1 MDTIFSKHTVFVTCL
16 LWAVCSSVAAEIH
29 RYKDE
34 SGKWHFTDNAAEI
47 ESNDAER
54 VDFDS
59 ALNISSS
66 QANPKAP
73 VVLVPHNIC
82 KADAARR
89 PLIDHVSGGY
99 LGKKASVELMKSGP
113 DNNPSFHVQNDYF
126 APITFSFALKERQ
139 NITPSRPVPLRIEV
153 PPQSKAKVLE
163 LAPSNPDNSWRYRY
177 SYNFKVG
184 TLNPRHDSSC
194 YYLPPVPAGSAFRV
208 TQAFNGSFSHNNS
221 HSRFAVDIAMPIG
234 TDVVAAR
241 GGIIIDRDTEYAL
254 SGLSEKFLSRAN
266 AIRILHADG
275 TIAVYAHLQFRSMK
289 FYEGEVVQAGQVIGR
304 SGNTG
309 YSTGPH
315 LHFAI
320 HANQNMK
327 INSVPFKFFIDGKP
341 VLPQRG
347 MILESDPI
355 L

>member
-1 MDTIFSKHTVFVTCL
+1 MDTIFSKQTFFVTCL

-29 RYKDE
+29 RDTDE
-34 SGKWHFTDNAAEI
+34 NGKWHFTDNAAEI

-54 VDFDS
+54 VEFDS

-66 QANPKAP
+66 QVNPKAA
-73 VVLVPHNIC
+73 VVLVPSDIC

-99 LGKKASVELMKSGP
+99 LGKKANVELTKSGP
-113 DNNPSFHVQNDYF
+113 SNNPSFHVHNDYF

-139 NITPSRPVPLRIEV
+139 NITTSRPVPLRIEV
-153 PPQSKAKVLE
+153 APQSKVKVLE
-163 LAPSNPDNSWRYRY
+163 LTPSNPDYSWRYGY
-177 SYNFKVG
+177 SYKFRVG
-184 TLNPRHDSSC
+184 TLNPRHDSNC
-194 YYLPPVPAGSAFRV
+194 HYLPPVPAGRAYRV
-208 TQAFNGSFSHNNS
+208 TQAFNGSFSHNNG

-327 INSVPFKFFIDGKP
+327 INSMPFKFFMGGKP
-341 VLPQRG
+341 VVPQRG
-347 MILESDPI
+347 MLLESDPV

>member
-1 MDTIFSKHTVFVTCL
+1 MDTIFSKQTFFVTCL

-163 LAPSNPDNSWRYRY
+163 LAPSNPDNSWRYR
-177 SYNFKVG
+177 
-184 TLNPRHDSSC
+184 
-194 YYLPPVPAGSAFRV
+194 
-208 TQAFNGSFSHNNS
+208 
-221 HSRFAVDIAMPIG
+221 
-234 TDVVAAR
+234 
-241 GGIIIDRDTEYAL
+241 
-254 SGLSEKFLSRAN
+254 
-266 AIRILHADG
+266 
-275 TIAVYAHLQFRSMK
+275 
-289 FYEGEVVQAGQVIGR
+289 
-304 SGNTG
+304 
-309 YSTGPH
+309 
-315 LHFAI
+315 
-320 HANQNMK
+320 
-327 INSVPFKFFIDGKP
+327 
-341 VLPQRG
+341 
-347 MILESDPI
+347 
-355 L
+355 